1 MIEALVLLIEDQMKR
16 GRGTDWSNKD
26 FELLG
31 EEIFKVTKKRLS
43 VTTLKRIWGRAEMVA
58 KPSVATLDILAEFSG
73 YIDWRDFERQGS
85 PKKVNVE
92 FPFSKKRMKQFTIL
106 FVALV
111 VALGIRFF
119 VRSETKATS
128 SAHIIDPAH
137 FAFNSRVVSTD
148 IPNSVVFEY
157 DASSAPADARIEIQ
171 QDWDERKRIMVRKE
185 DSVATCIYYRPG
197 FFESKLVVNGTIV
210 KEADV
215 FIKTPGW
222 LGTINKDSVPIYLD
236 HTDILNDGTVG
247 ITKGNLERFSI
258 DSKQSAITTSLF
270 YVEDFTDLD
279 TNDFEASFLIK
290 NDFDDVLGR
299 CQEIEVYILYEGGV
313 IGIPLGRKGCISN
326 FNLIAFDRYIN
337 GKTTDLSAFGVEFD
351 DFVAVICSST
361 EQRLQIYINGHLAIT
376 LPKKDI
382 PHGIKGLSA
391 HFQGVGTIKNV
402 VFKNS
407 MERDHNLTE

>member
-1 MIEALVLLIEDQMKR
+1 MQKHNSQMIEALVLLIEDQMKR

-137 FAFNSRVVSTD
+137 FAFNT
-148 IPNSVVFEY
+148 
-157 DASSAPADARIEIQ
+157 
-171 QDWDERKRIMVRKE
+171 
-185 DSVATCIYYRPG
+185 
-197 FFESKLVVNGTIV
+197 
-210 KEADV
+210 
-215 FIKTPGW
+215 
-222 LGTINKDSVPIYLD
+222 
-236 HTDILNDGTVG
+236 
-247 ITKGNLERFSI
+247 FSI
-258 DSKQSAITTSLF
+258 AYRT
-270 YVEDFTDLD
+270 
-279 TNDFEASFLIK
+279 
-290 NDFDDVLGR
+290 
-299 CQEIEVYILYEGGV
+299 
-313 IGIPLGRKGCISN
+313 
-326 FNLIAFDRYIN
+326 
-337 GKTTDLSAFGVEFD
+337 
-351 DFVAVICSST
+351 
-361 EQRLQIYINGHLAIT
+361 
-376 LPKKDI
+376 
-382 PHGIKGLSA
+382 
-391 HFQGVGTIKNV
+391 
-402 VFKNS
+402 
-407 MERDHNLTE
+407 